1 MRLWLLLEP
10 SKAEV
15 DESFRRSRAAT
26 WTRSCERGGRRGCLR
41 RGTAAVEF
49 ALALP
54 VLLAFVFGL
63 VECSRIRM
71 TTNLLGAAC
80 RLAARHGSAEGVTSQ
95 DACEHAARILATG
108 MNPEHVVVLV
118 KDAAVYDGAGALP
131 ASGAE
136 LSTLPDIEL
145 ADAESRQMFLVRAS
159 VAYND
164 IALVPLPVMQG
175 AVLTGQAFMRHE

>member
-1 MRLWLLLEP
+1 MRSWLSLVVAL
-10 SKAEV
+10 AEV
-15 DESFRRSRAAT
+15 DKRSR
-26 WTRSCERGGRRGCLR
+26 RRCVARWFSSWNRDARRVCAR
-41 RGTAAVEF
+41 RGTASVEF

-71 TTNLLGAAC
+71 TKNLLGAAC
-80 RLAARHGSAEGVTSQ
+80 RLAARQGSAEGVTSQ
-95 DACEHAARILATG
+95 EVREHAARILATG
-108 MNPEHVVVLV
+108 MNAERVEVLV
-118 KDAAVYDGAGALP
+118 KDAGVYDGTGALP
-131 ASGAE
+131 IAGE
-136 LSTLPDIEL
+136 QLSTLPDLEL